1 MKQIVVDGSSIAFEQ
16 AGEGPLVVLLHGGL
30 SDSREWRRQ
39 LDGLSDSFTVVAW
52 DAPGCGRS
60 PDPPLTFRMPDYA
73 DRLCAFI
80 EALGLDQ
87 PHVVG
92 LSWGSTLALELYRQ
106 HPKLPV
112 TLVLAS
118 AYAGWAGSLPADV
131 VAERLEGTL
140 RQLELPRRQLVR
152 GWIPSLFTDQA
163 PAEMV
168 DEVVAMMS
176 EFHPIGAR
184 AMLYSM
190 AEADLR
196 DVLPQIEVPTLLV
209 YGEADVR
216 SPLPVAEELH
226 AQIRGSKL
234 VVVPEAGHQ
243 CNIEAADRFNA
254 EVRGFLRSK

>member
-1 MKQIVVDGSSIAFEQ
+1 MKHIEVVGSSIAYQ
-16 AGEGPLVVLLHGGL
+16 QVGDGPLVVLLHGGL

-60 PDPPLTFRMPDYA
+60 SDPPRSFRMPDYA
-73 DRLCAFI
+73 DRLSTFI
-80 EALGLDQ
+80 GALALGR

-92 LSWGSTLALELYRQ
+92 LSWGSVLALELYRRY
-106 HPKLPV
+106 PKLPV

-118 AYAGWAGSLPADV
+118 AYAGWTGSLSADV
-131 VAERLEGTL
+131 VADRLEGAL
-140 RQLELPRRQLVR
+140 RDLELPPEEFARS
-152 GWIPSLFTDQA
+152 WIPSLFTDQA
-163 PAEMV
+163 STQMV

-184 AMLYSM
+184 AMLHSM
-190 AEADLR
+190 AEADLH
-196 DVLPQIEVPTLLV
+196 DVLPYIEIPTLLL

-216 SPLPVAEELH
+216 SPLLVAEELH

-234 VVVPEAGHQ
+234 VVIPGVGHQSNVEAG
-243 CNIEAADRFNA
+243 ARFNS
-254 EVRGFLRSK
+254 EVRAFLQSQ